1 MSMSNQISPDLIDLF
16 VEFFEQEYT
25 DAILEFSENETSFTV
40 DLELLKEFDEN
51 AVEGLVNNPDGYI
64 DAMNLALQQ
73 HSQSD
78 SKFED
83 LDSFRIRFENLP
95 DKYYIPIR
103 SIRSEHINKLIG
115 VRGIASKSTRVRP
128 KVKVAEFE
136 CNYCGSTTRK
146 IQDGDEISEPSACS
160 NDDCDKRNFKL
171 LPAESETRDYQK
183 VELKESPDETE
194 GGETPE
200 TINFKIEGDKTGI
213 VLTGRRVDAI
223 GVLQSKVVQGSTV
236 LMTFL
241 QGNNITLEDEQTN
254 DELTEEDIEKIK
266 EMSQQE
272 NILSVLAKS
281 VAPGIKGYEI
291 PKKGVVAQL
300 FSGVD
305 KTAGT
310 SNIRGNI
317 HSLWVGDPGTG
328 KSQVLDYTADLL
340 PNGVS
345 TSGKGS
351 SAAGLTAAVVSDKDF
366 AGEDKYTLKA
376 GALVLADGGI
386 ACVDELDKMSD
397 NDRSALHGALEQQQI
412 SVNKAGI
419 NATLKS
425 RCSMLAAANP
435 KHGRF
440 EDFSE
445 NIITQID
452 LPPALIS
459 RFDLIF
465 VIRDELDEEEDKKIA
480 DTILS
485 NNIAGEENAQKMN
498 DYEGSGESVDKL
510 PDEDLSDPNP
520 DAISKELFRK
530 YVLYARRNVF
540 PKLTDDARDYI
551 KNEYSSIR
559 QKGDEDTYP
568 ITHRKLE
575 AMIRLTEALARVRL
589 SQEATKED
597 AKRALSIIIHS
608 MRQVGMNEEGEFDT
622 DMVETGQSSTQ
633 RDRVR
638 GIEQAIKQI
647 KEEKR
652 SEGADDTTATK
663 EEIIDRVDKKRE
675 KVEKEIQKLAT
686 QGGLYQPAGA
696 EGYRI
701 T

>member
-1 MSMSNQISPDLIDLF
+1 MSNQVSPDLIDLF

-25 DAILEFSENETSFTV
+25 DEVIEFGEHEKSFPV
-40 DLELLKEFDEN
+40 DLELLQEFDEN
-51 AVEGLVNNPDGYI
+51 AVEGLVNNPDDYI

-73 HSQSD
+73 HPQST
-78 SKFED
+78 SEFED
-83 LDSFRIRFENLP
+83 LDSFNIRFENLP
-95 DKYYIPIR
+95 EKYYIPIR

-136 CNYCGSTTRK
+136 CNYCGSITRK
-146 IQDGDEISEPSACS
+146 VQEGDEIDEPSSCS

-183 VELKESPDETE
+183 IELKESPDETE

-213 VLTGRRVDAI
+213 VLTGRRVDAV
-223 GVLQSKVVQGSTV
+223 GVLKSKVVKGSTV

-241 QGNNITLEDEQTN
+241 NGNNITLEDEQTN
-254 DELTEEDIEKIK
+254 DELTEEDIELIE
-266 EMSQQE
+266 EMSQQ
-272 NILSVLAKS
+272 NDILMKLARS
-281 VAPGIKGYEI
+281 VAPGIKGYQI

-328 KSQVLDYTADLL
+328 KSQVLDYTSDLL

-465 VIRDELDEEEDKKIA
+465 VIRDELDEDADKEIA

-498 DYEGSGESVDKL
+498 DYEGSGESVDQL
-510 PDEDLSDPNP
+510 PEEELSDPNP

-540 PKLTDDARDYI
+540 PKLTVDARQYL
-551 KNEYSSIR
+551 KEQYSSIR

-575 AMIRLTEALARVRL
+575 AMIRLTEAIARVRL
-589 SQEATKED
+589 SQKATIDD
-597 AKRALSIIIHS
+597 AEKALSIIIHS

-622 DMVETGQSSTQ
+622 DLVETGQSSTQ
-633 RDRVR
+633 RNRIR
-638 GIEQAIKQI
+638 SIEQAVKTIQKE
-647 KEEKR
+647 KEEEDL
-652 SEGADDTTATK
+652 SDTSATR

-675 KVEKEIQKLAT
+675 KVEKQIKQMAHKGE
-686 QGGLYQPAGA
+686 LYQPPGS
-696 EGYRI
+696 EGYRLS
-701 T
+701 